1 MSRVYVNESVD
12 FFIPADKVTDELR
25 AWITDTG
32 TEAIENEF
40 GAITGIREAYELF
53 AEGFDVM
60 IANIASSVRAGGYV
74 YVEYDEGCR
83 GRWLFDWRA
92 RGDMPYVAAV
102 FEPAWDFYGTADD
115 AAKAKA
121 LLLEHGW
128 NENRM
133 PEV

>member
-25 AWITDTG
+25 AWISDTG
-32 TEAIENEF
+32 AEAIENEF

-53 AEGFDVM
+53 AEGFDTM
-60 IANIASSVRAGGYV
+60 IANIAPSVQAGGYL
-74 YVEYDEGCR
+74 YAEYEEGCR
-83 GRWLFDWRA
+83 GRWHFHHKTRDGVA
-92 RGDMPYVAAV
+92 FVAAT
-102 FEPAWDFYGTADD
+102 FEAAWDLYGTAEDVAHIKRD
-115 AAKAKA
+115 
-121 LLLEHGW
+121 LIEWGW